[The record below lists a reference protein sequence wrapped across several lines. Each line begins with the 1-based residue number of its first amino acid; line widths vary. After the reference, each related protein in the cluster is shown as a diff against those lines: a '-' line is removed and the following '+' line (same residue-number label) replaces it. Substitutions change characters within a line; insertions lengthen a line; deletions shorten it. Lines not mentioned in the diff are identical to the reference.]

1 MTEVIRAPS
10 ILLQGEPGAGK
21 TTALATLAASGLELF
36 VVITEPG
43 GEASLIAGCEMYD
56 VSLNKVHWH
65 YIPPATTPWSSLK
78 AMARK
83 INTQTY
89 EDLAGLKSGIEKTK
103 FQQFIELL
111 SVLSDFK
118 CDRTGESYG
127 AVDTWGPE
135 RALAID
141 SLTGIS
147 IMSWNLTVGLKPTA
161 HMGEWGVAMNAIER
175 LLEKLC
181 SDLDCF
187 FALTGHLDRETDE
200 ITQSTKLMVGTL
212 GRKLAP
218 KIPRLFDESILV
230 RVKDGKFLWTTS
242 SNQAVVKSRSLPLKA
257 ELSPTFKPII
267 KKYHERRKVAVAEAG
282 PTVKAVVEVFDKALA
297 EAESQ

>member
-1 MTEVIRAPS
+1 MSKVIRAPS

-21 TTALATLAASGLELF
+21 TTSLATLGHAGLELF

-43 GEASLIAGCEMYD
+43 GEASLIDGCERYK
-56 VSLNKVHWH
+56 VSLDRVHWH
-65 YIPPATTPWSSLK
+65 YIPPATTPWSSLT
-78 AMARK
+78 AMAKK

-89 EDLAGLKSGIEKTK
+89 EDLAGLKSGIEKMK

-111 SVLSDFK
+111 SVLSNFK
-118 CDRTGESYG
+118 CDRTGEEYG

-147 IMSWNLTVGLKPTA
+147 IMAWNLTVGLKPTA
-161 HMGEWGVAMNAIER
+161 HMGEWGTAMNAIER

-187 FALTGHLDRETDE
+187 FALTGHLDREVDE
-200 ITQSTKLMVGTL
+200 ITQGTKLMVGTL

-242 SNQAVVKSRSLPLKA
+242 SNQAVVKSRSLELKA
-257 ELSPTFKPII
+257 ELPPTFAPIV
-267 KKYHERRKVAVAEAG
+267 KKYHERREAAEA
-282 PTVKAVVEVFDKALA
+282 TVITVIHEIA
-297 EAESQ
+297 EGRPSTL